1 MTTGAPKG
9 NNSSSNTVHRPGS
22 GIRRVITQT
31 PASQTGNTEGYHTVH
46 LCDLPTNL
54 TLTDITQMV
63 NSAGVGQPLVSRNFS
78 RCFSVSKQWQF
89 VLPIGYLFR
98 LTFSSWFSFQ
108 GVDYVSGSRECVI
121 TFHQSEVAAKFYQK
135 INRRMV
141 NMSFIRAKMY

>member
-1 MTTGAPKG
+1 MVVSTGDVSSQSNQAGRRIVTTGAPKG

-63 NSAGVGQPLVSRNFS
+63 NSAGVGQPL
-78 RCFSVSKQWQF
+78 
-89 VLPIGYLFR
+89 
-98 LTFSSWFSFQ
+98 

>member
-1 MTTGAPKG
+1 MTTGAPKA

-31 PASQTGNTEGYHTVH
+31 PASQTGNTDGYHTVH

-78 RCFSVSKQWQF
+78 GFFLVFRSKEWQY
-89 VLPIGYLFR
+89 VLPFMGYLFR
-98 LTFSSWFSFQ
+98 LTLFFLIFIS
-108 GVDYVSGSRECVI
+108 GYRLCVRVKRVCDYFPSVRGCC
-121 TFHQSEVAAKFYQK
+121 
-135 INRRMV
+135 
-141 NMSFIRAKMY
+141 